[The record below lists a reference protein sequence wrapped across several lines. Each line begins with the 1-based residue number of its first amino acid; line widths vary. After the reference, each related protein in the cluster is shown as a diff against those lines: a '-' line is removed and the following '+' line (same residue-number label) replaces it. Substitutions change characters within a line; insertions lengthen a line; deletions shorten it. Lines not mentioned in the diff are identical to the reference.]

1 MDGMVLS
8 WVCPLV
14 CVRARACVCVCARVG
29 GGCVG
34 VGEGG
39 WVGGRQWYAQLS
51 CPLGR
56 LRVNGLG
63 LTRDILVCCLGT
75 SW

>member
-8 WVCPLV
+8 WVCPRVCVV
-14 CVRARACVCVCARVG
+14 CVRVCMG
-29 GGCVG
+29 GVL
-34 VGEGG
+34 G
-39 WVGGRQWYAQLS
+39 WGGGRQWYAQLS

-63 LTRDILVCCLGT
+63 FTRDILVCC
-75 SW
+75 